1 MKSYAAAFSVLLP
14 ALSATGV
21 PARAAQDSIDAV
33 IHSSQRHQ
41 GFINLFYDDK
51 QGGLYMEVKRL
62 NKPFLL
68 VTSLPHGVGS
78 NDIGLDRGQLGET
91 RMVQFERFGPY
102 LVLKQLNTDYRADT
116 SNIAEQR
123 AVKEAFAESVL
134 WRGKIQSGG
143 KQIVKL
149 NDLVLRDLHGIEAR
163 LLAAEQ
169 GSYKLN
175 HELSLVLP
183 QGVKSFEKNADVD
196 VLLTY
201 NTGKAGEYARNVTP
215 DANSITIRKR
225 FSFVELPD
233 DGYQPRD
240 YHPVSGF
247 FARRFMDYARPV
259 NQNIVRRYL
268 VRHRLRKKV
277 PGSAPSAVIKPITYY
292 LDPGVPE
299 PIRSALL
306 EGARW
311 WGQAF
316 TDAGFINGFQ
326 VKLLPEGADPQDIR
340 YNMIQWVHRATRGW
354 SYGSVIT
361 DPRTGEILKGHV
373 TLGSLRVRQDYLIA
387 KGLTAGW
394 KDRAAADKASM
405 DLALARIRQL
415 SAHEVGHTL
424 GIEHNFAAS
433 SRDNDSVM
441 DYPHPYISLKD
452 GKIDISVPYG
462 TGVGAWDKWVV
473 NFGYGEYDEGRSPQA
488 VQRRQIADARKRGM
502 RYIGEADSRSA
513 DAGHVYASLWD
524 NGENAVDELARI
536 QKVRRAAIDNFN
548 SNALTGGAVKSE
560 LTDAFVPIY
569 LMNRYQI
576 EAAAKWIGGVDYRTE
591 NDGRWNFVSA
601 KRQRQA
607 LNVLLSAL
615 EPEQLSVP
623 AALLREFTPKSG
635 DYGTTRESFASALG
649 AIADETGMAEVLSRH
664 VVRQLLQP
672 ARLNRVSQAA
682 TKQSKSLSVANVI
695 DRLAKVTLLKK
706 RHTEKTQAIWM
717 RANAVVIDG
726 LLAALH
732 NPKASPEV
740 KSIIAAKLDCLESK
754 LKNRAKR
761 ADDAQAAHFSWLA
774 GGIDKGLDN
783 AEYRLISQPLLCR
796 RVLRF
801 KSCGAL

>member
-1 MKSYAAAFSVLLP
+1 MKSYVAAFSLSLL
-14 ALSATGV
+14 ALSATSI
-21 PARAAQDSIDAV
+21 PTYAAQDSIV
-33 IHSSQRHQ
+33 SMIESSQQHR
-41 GFINLFYDDK
+41 GFINLFYDSK
-51 QGGLYMEVKRL
+51 QGGLYMEVKQL

-68 VTSLPHGVGS
+68 ITSLPHGVGS

-102 LVLKQLNTDYRADT
+102 LVLKQLNTDFRANT
-116 SNIAEQR
+116 SNLAEQR
-123 AVKEAFAESVL
+123 AVKEAFAESIL
-134 WRGKIQSGG
+134 WRGKIETGG
-143 KQIVKL
+143 KQVVKL
-149 NDLVLRDLHGIEAR
+149 NELVLNDLHGVADR
-163 LLAAEQ
+163 LLATKQ
-169 GSYKLN
+169 GNYQLN
-175 HELSLVLP
+175 NELSLVLP

-201 NTGKAGEYARNVTP
+201 NTSKAGKYAQSVTP
-215 DANSITIRKR
+215 DAKSITIRTR

-233 DGYQPRD
+233 DGYQVRNYDPNG
-240 YHPVSGF
+240 GF
-247 FARRFMDYARPV
+247 YAQRFMDYAQPV
-259 NQNIVRRYL
+259 NQNIVQRYL
-268 VRHRLRKKV
+268 VRHRLQKKV
-277 PGSAPSAVIKPITYY
+277 PGSAPSEVIKPITYY

-306 EGARW
+306 DGARW
-311 WGQAF
+311 WQQAF

-326 VKLLPEGADPQDIR
+326 VKLLPEDADPQDIR

-433 SRDNDSVM
+433 SHNNDSVM

-452 GKIDISVPYG
+452 GNIDISKPYG
-462 TGVGAWDKWVV
+462 VGLGAWDKWAV
-473 NFGYGEYDEGRSPQA
+473 NFGYGEYDKGQSPKV
-488 VQRRQIADARKRGM
+488 VQQQQIEKARKQGI

-524 NGENAVDELARI
+524 NGANAIDELKRI
-536 QKVRRAAIDNFN
+536 QKVRRVAIDNFN
-548 SNALTGGAVKSE
+548 THALTNGAVKSE
-560 LTDAFVPIY
+560 LIDAFVPIY

-591 NDGRWNFVSA
+591 DDERWDFVSA
-601 KRQRQA
+601 KQQQRA
-607 LNVLLSAL
+607 LQVLLSTL
-615 EPEQLSVP
+615 EPQQLTVP
-623 AALLREFTPKSG
+623 ENLLREFTPKSG
-635 DYGTTRESFASALG
+635 DYGPTRESFVSALG

-664 VVRQLLQP
+664 VVQQLLQP
-672 ARLNRVSQAA
+672 ARLNRVNQAA
-682 TKQSKSLSVANVI
+682 TKEAKSLSVAKLI
-695 DRLAKVTLLKK
+695 DKLAKSTLLKK
-706 RHTEKTQAIWM
+706 RNTDETQAIWM
-717 RANAVVIDG
+717 RTNAVVIDG
-726 LLAALH
+726 LLASL
-732 NPKASPEV
+732 NNSKTSPEV
-740 KSIIAAKLDCLESK
+740 KSIIAAKLDNLESK

-761 ADDAQAAHFSWLA
+761 ANDAQAAHFTWLA
-774 GGIDKGLDN
+774 AGIDKGLNDGK
-783 AEYRLISQPLLCR
+783 YRLISKPLPMPPG
-796 RVLRF
+796 
-801 KSCGAL
+801 SPI